1 LEHRILPAQLIDRT
15 AAPLRSIVFAGWVH
29 AFVVHGDQPVK
40 LAEVVGDRDQQRFLT
55 KALEMSAVLE
65 QWEKLA

>member
-1 LEHRILPAQLIDRT
+1 LIDRT